1 MRLRVRTSDTSL
13 SIRIEPEEP
22 NSAHPLT
29 LNLVLTYP
37 PTYPDAIP
45 EIALE
50 SISEAEG
57 EFTESERAKVLA
69 ELTTIA
75 SIFLRLYTRGIY
87 SKKLTVNSKAEESIG
102 MAMSFTLASAARE
115 ALVVVID
122 ERIKWEKEE
131 DDRKT
136 REYEEVRP
144 LSPINPERIKLTM
157 GKKAEAAR
165 TRGTPLTPSAF
176 QSWRLAFC
184 RELADKRQKAEEARI
199 RALPPREREDYKKRQ
214 ARLTGKQLFESGN
227 KAAVV
232 EDDNLYEEGVEE
244 IDLRKYTREER
255 EEERRKEE
263 EEEERRRRGLVE
275 GDSDGE

>member
-1 MRLRVRTSDTSL
+1 MAGKAILDEEFEVLDSIFPDETERTSDTSL

-75 SIFLRLYTRGIY
+75 
-87 SKKLTVNSKAEESIG
+87 EESIG

-136 REYEEVRP
+136 REYEE
-144 LSPINPERIKLTM
+144 
-157 GKKAEAAR
+157 AEAAR